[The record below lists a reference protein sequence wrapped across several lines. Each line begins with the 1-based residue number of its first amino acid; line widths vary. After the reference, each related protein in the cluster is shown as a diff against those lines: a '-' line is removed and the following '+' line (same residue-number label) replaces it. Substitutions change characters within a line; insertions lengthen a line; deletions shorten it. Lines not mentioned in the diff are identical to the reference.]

1 MHVGRNSEL
10 TSQAEAIRAHVK
22 KQLLR
27 IKDFKRKP
35 PSRLTSPPPD
45 LKRAANRASDVNDPD
60 TDGWIADPRY
70 PEILEALPVAVYA
83 TDAAGRI
90 TFFNEAAA
98 ALWGRRPVLGQE
110 LWCGSWRI
118 YMPDGTPLPH
128 DRCPMAVAL
137 REDRPIRNVDA
148 IAERPDGTRVRFMPY
163 PTPLHDASG
172 ALIGA
177 VNILVDITTLRVS
190 GSPAQ

>member
-10 TSQAEAIRAHVK
+10 TSQTEAIRAHVK

-27 IKDFKRKP
+27 ITDFKRKP
-35 PSRLTSPPPD
+35 PPD
-45 LKRAANRASDVNDPD
+45 LKRIASNDSAADDPD
-60 TDGWIADPRY
+60 MDSWIADPRY

-83 TDAAGRI
+83 TDAVGRI

-137 REDRPIRNVDA
+137 REDRPIRNLDA

-172 ALIGA
+172 TLIGA
-177 VNILVDITTLRVS
+177 VNILVDITTLRAS

>member
-1 MHVGRNSEL
+1 MHIGGDNGF
-10 TSQAEAIRAHVK
+10 TSQDDDVRAHVK

-27 IKDFKRKP
+27 IADFRKIV
-35 PSRLTSPPPD
+35 PSSPASRPPD
-45 LKRAANRASDVNDPD
+45 PKIVRGASVFDSLA
-60 TDGWIADPRY
+60 TSGWVADPRY
-70 PEILEALPVAVYA
+70 PEILEALPLAVYA
-83 TDAAGRI
+83 TDADGRI
-90 TFFNEAAA
+90 TYFNEAAA

-118 YMPDGTPLPH
+118 YKPDGTPLPH

-137 REDRPIRNVDA
+137 HEDRPVRNIDA
-148 IAERPDGTRVRFMPY
+148 IAERPDGSRVAFMPY

-177 VNILVDITTLRVS
+177 VNILVDISTLRAS
-190 GSPAQ
+190 SSSAQ

>member
-1 MHVGRNSEL
+1 MHIGSDNEF
-10 TSQAEAIRAHVK
+10 TSQAEDIRAHVK

-27 IKDFKRKP
+27 IAAFKRTI
-35 PSRLTSPPPD
+35 PSSP
-45 LKRAANRASDVNDPD
+45 ANRAPDPKLAAESDAAFESLG
-60 TDGWIADPRY
+60 TGGWVADPRY
-70 PEILEALPVAVYA
+70 PEILEALPLAVYA
-83 TDAAGRI
+83 TDADGRI

-137 REDRPIRNVDA
+137 HEDRPIRNVDA
-148 IAERPDGTRVRFMPY
+148 IAERPDGTRVAFRPY

-177 VNILVDITTLRVS
+177 VNILVDISTLRAS